1 MASSHKN
8 SVALLQPL
16 HLKLVGLVIVN
27 QFVAFKTCAIL
38 EYSVII
44 ANLAFNNCLLKMDT
58 IIIHDY
64 LNALP
69 VYESNIAHYSTP
81 SKNQ

>member
-16 HLKLVGLVIVN
+16 HLKLVGLVIVD
-27 QFVAFKTCAIL
+27 QFVAFEACAIL
-38 EYSVII
+38 KNSIII
-44 ANLAFNNCLLKMDT
+44 ANLTFNNSLLKMDT

-69 VYESNIAHYSTP
+69 VYESNIAH
-81 SKNQ
+81 N

>member
-27 QFVAFKTCAIL
+27 QFMAFETCAIL

-44 ANLAFNNCLLKMDT
+44 ANLAFYDRLLKMDT

-64 LNALP
+64 LNALAIN
-69 VYESNIAHYSTP
+69 ESDVSHY
-81 SKNQ
+81 